1 MEQNGNNVMDYTRKD
16 ATVESMAQNMKE
28 RMERLGMLGEG
39 PKNGALL
46 VVDERPTVGDNTT
59 VMLHVVN
66 DAAAKGHVPSAY
78 FSPGELSNVQVVN
91 RLIAIN
97 TGIDSQT
104 INDGTL
110 SREQWKKLDAT
121 LPKLMGRPLYVDDT
135 PEITLVSL
143 KEKITDLAK
152 EKGVRLVVVN
162 PVDKINIHSDQES
175 FDRQKRIDFITAELK
190 RLADDLGITV
200 IAVAE

>member
-1 MEQNGNNVMDYTRKD
+1 MEQNGNKVMDYTRKD
-16 ATVESMAQNMKE
+16 ATVESVAQNMKE

-39 PKNGALL
+39 RKNGALL

-66 DAAAKGHVPSAY
+66 DAAVKGHVPAAY

-110 SREQWKKLDAT
+110 SREQWKKLDAE
-121 LPKLMGRPLYVDDT
+121 LPKLMGAPLYVDDT
-135 PEITLVSL
+135 PEIALSDL
-143 KEKITDLAK
+143 MKKITDLAK
-152 EKGVRLVVVN
+152 DKGVRLVVVN
-162 PVDKINIHSDQES
+162 PLNQVVVDGLVFTDGLTCL
-175 FDRQKRIDFITAELK
+175 DYITAQLK
-190 RLADDLGITV
+190 TLAENLGITV

>member
-1 MEQNGNNVMDYTRKD
+1 MDYTRKD
-16 ATVESMAQNMKE
+16 ATVEGVAQNMKD
-28 RMERLGMLGEG
+28 RISRLGLLDEG
-39 PKNGALL
+39 REHG
-46 VVDERPTVGDNTT
+46 VMFVIDERPPVGDNTA
-59 VMLHVVN
+59 VMLHLLN
-66 DAAAKGHVPSAY
+66 EAAVKGNVPSAY
-78 FSPGELSNVQVVN
+78 FSPGELSNILVVN

-97 TGIDSQT
+97 TGIGIQT
-104 INDGTL
+104 INDCTL
-110 SREQWKKLDAT
+110 SRDEWEKLDAE

-143 KEKITDLAK
+143 KEKITGLAK

-175 FDRQKRIDFITAELK
+175 FDRQKRIDFITADLK
-190 RLADDLGITV
+190 ALAEDLGITI

>member
-1 MEQNGNNVMDYTRKD
+1 MEQNGNKVMDYTRKD
-16 ATVESMAQNMKE
+16 ATVESVAQNMKE

-39 PKNGALL
+39 RKNGALL
-46 VVDERPTVGDNTT
+46 VVDERPPVGDNTT

-66 DAAAKGHVPSAY
+66 EAAVKGHVPAAY

-110 SREQWKKLDAT
+110 SREQWKKLDAE
-121 LPKLMGRPLYVDDT
+121 LPKLMGAPLYVDDT
-135 PEITLVSL
+135 PEIALSDL
-143 KEKITDLAK
+143 MKKITDLAK
-152 EKGVRLVVVN
+152 DKGVRLVVVN
-162 PVDKINIHSDQES
+162 PLNQVVVDGLVFTDGLTCL
-175 FDRQKRIDFITAELK
+175 DYITAQLK
-190 RLADDLGITV
+190 TLAENLGITV

>member
-16 ATVESMAQNMKE
+16 ATVESVARNMKE

-46 VVDERPTVGDNTT
+46 VVDERPPVGDNTT

-66 DAAAKGHVPSAY
+66 DAAVKGHVPAAY

-91 RLIAIN
+91 CLIAIN

-110 SREQWKKLDAT
+110 SREQWKKLDAE
-121 LPKLMGRPLYVDDT
+121 LPKLVGAPLYVDDT
-135 PEITLVSL
+135 PEIALSDL
-143 KEKITDLAK
+143 MKKITDLAK
-152 EKGVRLVVVN
+152 DKGVRLVVVN
-162 PVDKINIHSDQES
+162 PLNQVVEDGLVFTDGLTCL
-175 FDRQKRIDFITAELK
+175 DYTTAHLK
-190 RLADDLGITV
+190 ALAGNLGIT
-200 IAVAE
+200 IFAVAE